1 MRVLSS
7 AGWSTRVHLPLLGA
21 GASAKPTAGGVS
33 PRRRDRDWPRTQKRR
48 AGTERRNSTAGPHL
62 HDPPRPGQPAAASP
76 RHSPA
81 TASLS
86 QPAPPS
92 SRATYSVLK
101 WAAKSRSSIQKTP
114 TAEGAAPPPSR
125 RPPASK
131 QRPRRARDGAVVGK
145 LVPQRGEQLVGP
157 FPRPVS
163 PRACVLNTP
172 TNLTAGKTVLLT
184 VFRAPREYHG
194 EEDSEDSGIRP
205 NTWLLS
211 GASWKT

>member
-114 TAEGAAPPPSR
+114 SSANSYRSAASSSSVHSLDPSAHAPACLIRQPTSRRGRRCCSQSSEHRVNTTEKKTVRTAEYGRIRGSSR
-125 RPPASK
+125 A
-131 QRPRRARDGAVVGK
+131 
-145 LVPQRGEQLVGP
+145 LVG
-157 FPRPVS
+157 RHEPVF
-163 PRACVLNTP
+163 C
-172 TNLTAGKTVLLT
+172 
-184 VFRAPREYHG
+184 F
-194 EEDSEDSGIRP
+194 
-205 NTWLLS
+205 
-211 GASWKT
+211 